1 MKTDK
6 YISWDRVC
14 VCVCVCVCVSVFVVV
29 THCKITIKWDSLVDP
44 MVKNMPAMW
53 EA

>member
-6 YISWDRVC
+6 YISWDR
-14 VCVCVCVCVSVFVVV
+14 VCVCVSVFVVV